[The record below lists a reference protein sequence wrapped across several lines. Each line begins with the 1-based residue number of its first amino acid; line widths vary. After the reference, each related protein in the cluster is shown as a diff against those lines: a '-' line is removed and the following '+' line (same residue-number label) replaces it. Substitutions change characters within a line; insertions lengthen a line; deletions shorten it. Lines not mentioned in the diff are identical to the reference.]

1 MQTWKVIVSYFR
13 ASGFCVEYEMY
24 VYFAERL
31 WHNAGTVRFIYFC
44 PYRAEVDVSNI
55 LFFVY
60 ALLGCIENR
69 WRNGLKAQ
77 NSIAQ
82 GNALGFVWMQQCA
95 L

>member
-1 MQTWKVIVSYFR
+1 MYVVACSAYPYIDASCSVNQLTNVAMQTWKVIVSYFW

-55 LFFVY
+55 PRATPWVLY
-60 ALLGCIENR
+60 GC
-69 WRNGLKAQ
+69 
-77 NSIAQ
+77 S
-82 GNALGFVWMQQCA
+82 NAP
-95 L
+95 